1 MGDGVFELLV
11 REKLCCESR
20 LPVSALHRQAVEQVC
35 ARRQAEDAATAGNG
49 RLARN
54 KLEQAILN
62 QSRRLVAEP
71 NAPLDLLL
79 WTDFELEE

>member
-1 MGDGVFELLV
+1 MGRGSFENTVVTASCDCDPLSGLT
-11 REKLCCESR
+11 
-20 LPVSALHRQAVEQVC
+20 PSAALRFLQ
-35 ARRQAEDAATAGNG
+35 DAATAGNG